1 MITQDACYAAL
12 ERHFLTYTELATVP
26 VEDNDEPLI
35 AIGPEFSGKV
45 LAIDNTMKVH
55 TGDQIFVRS
64 SVVPMLEMAQ
74 RALREIAPNCDLEVV
89 CGYRHLDVQRQQ
101 FQEQIQQVQQRTPTL
116 SGEALKEAAHR
127 FSAVPEVAGHPTG
140 GAVDVR
146 IIQSNSQA
154 LAMGTELG
162 EDCLDTYV
170 FSPFIKREH
179 WRNRQTLRF
188 CMLRAGFA
196 PFDGEWWHFS
206 FGDREWARYFDKDR
220 AIYSQLSF
228 SMDKGAETTS
238 R

>member
-1 MITQDACYAAL
+1 MNTQDACYAAL
-12 ERHFLTYTELATVP
+12 ERHFLTYTELAAVP

-45 LAIDNTMKVH
+45 LAVDSTMKVH

-64 SVVPMLEMAQ
+64 RVVPMLDVAQ
-74 RALREIAPNCDLEVV
+74 RALREIAQDYDLEVV

-101 FQEQIQQVQQRTPTL
+101 FQDQIQHVQQRTPSL

-146 IIQSNSQA
+146 IIQSNGQA

-162 EDCLDTYV
+162 EDCPDTYV

>member
-1 MITQDACYAAL
+1 MVTLPRRCAWPSSWAGN
-12 ERHFLTYTELATVP
+12 ATRPSKVIS
-26 VEDNDEPLI
+26 D
-35 AIGPEFSGKV
+35 SG
-45 LAIDNTMKVH
+45 
-55 TGDQIFVRS
+55 S
-64 SVVPMLEMAQ
+64 SSASPK
-74 RALREIAPNCDLEVV
+74 
-89 CGYRHLDVQRQQ
+89 GKT
-101 FQEQIQQVQQRTPTL
+101 RTPSL

-146 IIQSNSQA
+146 IIQSNGQA

-162 EDCLDTYV
+162 EDCPDTYV